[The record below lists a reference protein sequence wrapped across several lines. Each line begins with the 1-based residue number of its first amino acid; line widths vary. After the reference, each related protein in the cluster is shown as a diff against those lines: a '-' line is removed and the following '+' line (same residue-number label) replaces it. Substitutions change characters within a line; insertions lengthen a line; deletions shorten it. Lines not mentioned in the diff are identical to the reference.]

1 MKAKSVVIRGV
12 KDVAVMEHEV
22 DVQAMHAKQCLIET
36 EVSLISAGTE
46 LSRVFGLKKG
56 ANYPAY
62 PGYCSVGTILKC
74 GSDLSDVKEGD
85 RVLFSAPH
93 CSLQLFERE
102 KSDGGVLYRLDPE
115 TTAEE
120 GAFLM
125 MAWIAM
131 NGILP
136 AEVKLGDTVAVMG
149 MGTLGLV
156 CAIYYQQMGARVIAL
171 EPVKHRADIAR
182 KCGICEVID
191 CAGEHQMEEVMTATD
206 QRGVDIVVD
215 ATGLSSCIE
224 TGLAIAAKYGQVLLM
239 GSPRSEWIGN
249 MTNAFSH
256 IHMKMLTVIGC
267 LNRRYP
273 YQEKEGSSLSMVRSM
288 KYIEGLL
295 QNKTIDVNL
304 FISHHVAPNA
314 EELMEAYD
322 GLMNH
327 KERYTGVIID
337 WKKEESL

>member
-1 MKAKSVVIRGV
+1 MKAKRVVIHGV
-12 KDVAVMEHEV
+12 KDVAVEEHEL
-22 DVQAMHAKQCLIET
+22 DIQTMRAKECLIET
-36 EVSLISAGTE
+36 QVSLISAGTE

-56 ANYPAY
+56 AQYPAY
-62 PGYCSVGTILKC
+62 PGYCSVGKILKT
-74 GSDLSDVKEGD
+74 GSEVSDVKAGD

-93 CSLQLFERE
+93 SSLQLFDRE

-136 AEVKLGDTVAVMG
+136 AEVKLGDTVVVMG

-171 EPVKHRADIAR
+171 EPVKHRAQIAR
-182 KCGICEVID
+182 ASGIREVID
-191 CAGEHQMEEVMTATD
+191 CAGAQQAEEVMRATA
-206 QRGVDIVVD
+206 QKGADIVVD
-215 ATGLSSCIE
+215 ATGLSACIE
-224 TGLAIAAKYGQVLLM
+224 TGLAIAAKNAQVLLM
-239 GSPRSEWIGN
+239 GSPRSEWVGN

-273 YQEKEGSSLSMVRSM
+273 YREKEGSRLSMERSM
-288 KYIEGLL
+288 KYIERLL
-295 QNKTIDVNL
+295 QNKIIDVNL
-304 FISHHVAPNA
+304 FISHHVSPNA
-314 EELMEAYD
+314 AELMEAYD

-327 KERYTGVIID
+327 KETYTGVIID